1 MNQQSL
7 PELISQCQELLSEI
21 CQHPEYKAL
30 DYHPDVTLGDATQAL
45 NELNWSVDSANES
58 RANAPSANHCD
69 RPVGI

>member
-30 DYHPDVTLGDATQAL
+30 DYHPDVNLGDATQAL
-45 NELNWSVDSANES
+45 NELNWSVDSFSNTLDLSRLES
-58 RANAPSANHCD
+58 LCE
-69 RPVGI
+69 